1 MAVGLGYGDNF
12 LAVLISNS
20 AMEMARFLR
29 ESYPDQRETRA
40 SAYLGDLLVTCYSV
54 YSRNRRLGTS
64 DRPRMHGQKRLNE
77 MTMGGGRLLRGRL
90 HPLHHARH
98 KVDMP
103 IATWSTKS
111 FTKAHRPAS
120 A

>member
-54 YSRNRRLGTS
+54 YSRNRKLGLLIG
-64 DRPRMHGQKRLNE
+64 HGCTVRDALDE
-77 MTMGGGRLLRGRL
+77 MTRWPKAISPPTASVTSTPATRCRC
-90 HPLHHARH
+90 PL
-98 KVDMP
+98 P
-103 IATWSTKS
+103 ICL
-111 FTKAHRPAS
+111 
-120 A
+120 